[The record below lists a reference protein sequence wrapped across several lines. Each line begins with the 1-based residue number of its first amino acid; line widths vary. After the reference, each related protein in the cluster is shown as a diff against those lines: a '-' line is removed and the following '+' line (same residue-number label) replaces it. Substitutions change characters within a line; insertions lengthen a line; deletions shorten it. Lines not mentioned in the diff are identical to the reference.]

1 MKIVKISAI
10 WCGACLIMNKVW
22 NKLKDKDIEL
32 IELDYDMDEEE
43 VYEITGSTEADAM
56 HNKISNE
63 SPVGSALLN
72 HKVGDTVKV
81 IAPNTEYELKIME
94 IS

>member
-22 NKLKDKDIEL
+22 NKLKDKEIEL

-43 VYEITGSTEADAM
+43 VAKYNPGDILPVFIVFDGEKEVLRLTGEFSYDQF
-56 HNKISNE
+56 ISKLKE
-63 SPVGSALLN
+63 VGVMLEEN
-72 HKVGDTVKV
+72 
-81 IAPNTEYELKIME
+81 N
-94 IS
+94 

>member
-22 NKLKDKDIEL
+22 NKLKDRDIEL

-43 VYEITGSTEADAM
+43 VMKYNPGDILPVFIVFDGEKEVLRLTGEFSYDEF
-56 HNKISNE
+56 ISKLKG
-63 SPVGSALLN
+63 VGVLLEEN
-72 HKVGDTVKV
+72 
-81 IAPNTEYELKIME
+81 N
-94 IS
+94 

>member
-22 NKLKDKDIEL
+22 NKLKDKNIEF

-43 VYEITGSTEADAM
+43 VKKYNPGDILPVFIVFDGNEEILRLTGEFSYDEFI
-56 HNKISNE
+56 NKLKE
-63 SPVGSALLN
+63 VGVLLEEN
-72 HKVGDTVKV
+72 
-81 IAPNTEYELKIME
+81 N
-94 IS
+94 

>member
-22 NKLKDKDIEL
+22 NKLKDKNIEL

-43 VYEITGSTEADAM
+43 VKKYNPGDILPVFIVFDGEKEVLRLTGEFSYDEF
-56 HNKISNE
+56 ISKLKE
-63 SPVGSALLN
+63 VGVLIEEN
-72 HKVGDTVKV
+72 
-81 IAPNTEYELKIME
+81 N
-94 IS
+94 

>member
-22 NKLKDKDIEL
+22 NKLKENYKFED

-43 VYEITGSTEADAM
+43 VKSYSPGDKLPVFIVYDNDKEVTRVTGEFTEEEFIK
-56 HNKISNE
+56 KIE
-63 SPVGSALLN
+63 EVGVVLEKN
-72 HKVGDTVKV
+72 
-81 IAPNTEYELKIME
+81 N
-94 IS
+94 

>member
-32 IELDYDMDEEE
+32 IELDYDMDEDEVSKYNPGDVLPVFIVFNGEKELLRLTGEFSYDEFINKLKEVGVLLEE
-43 VYEITGSTEADAM
+43 
-56 HNKISNE
+56 NN
-63 SPVGSALLN
+63 
-72 HKVGDTVKV
+72 
-81 IAPNTEYELKIME
+81 
-94 IS
+94 

>member
-32 IELDYDMDEEE
+32 IELDYDLDEEE
-43 VYEITGSTEADAM
+43 VKKYNPGDILPVFIVFDGNEEILRLTGEFSYDEFI
-56 HNKISNE
+56 NKLKE
-63 SPVGSALLN
+63 VGVLLEEN
-72 HKVGDTVKV
+72 
-81 IAPNTEYELKIME
+81 N
-94 IS
+94 

>member
-22 NKLKDKDIEL
+22 NKLKENYKFED

-43 VYEITGSTEADAM
+43 VKKYNPGDKLPVFIVYDNDKEITRVTGEFSEEEFI
-56 HNKISNE
+56 KKLNE
-63 SPVGSALLN
+63 VGVVLEKNS
-72 HKVGDTVKV
+72 
-81 IAPNTEYELKIME
+81 
-94 IS
+94 

>member
-32 IELDYDMDEEE
+32 IELDYDMDEDEVKKYNPGDILPVFIVFDGEKEVLRLAGEFSYDEFIDKLKEVGVMLEE
-43 VYEITGSTEADAM
+43 
-56 HNKISNE
+56 NN
-63 SPVGSALLN
+63 
-72 HKVGDTVKV
+72 
-81 IAPNTEYELKIME
+81 
-94 IS
+94 

>member
-43 VYEITGSTEADAM
+43 VAKYNPGYILPVFIVFDGEKELLRLTGEFSYDEF
-56 HNKISNE
+56 ISKLKE
-63 SPVGSALLN
+63 VGVLFEKN
-72 HKVGDTVKV
+72 
-81 IAPNTEYELKIME
+81 N
-94 IS
+94 

>member
-43 VYEITGSTEADAM
+43 VKKYNPGDVLPIFIVFNGDIEVLRLTGEFSYDEF
-56 HNKISNE
+56 ISKLKE
-63 SPVGSALLN
+63 VGVLLEEN
-72 HKVGDTVKV
+72 
-81 IAPNTEYELKIME
+81 N
-94 IS
+94 

>member
-22 NKLKDKDIEL
+22 SKLKENNNFEY

-43 VYEITGSTEADAM
+43 VKKYAPGDKLPVFIVYDNDKEILRLTGEFSYDEF
-56 HNKISNE
+56 ISKLE
-63 SPVGSALLN
+63 EVG
-72 HKVGDTVKV
+72 VKLEE
-81 IAPNTEYELKIME
+81 NN
-94 IS
+94 

>member
-43 VYEITGSTEADAM
+43 VMKYNPGKNIPVFIVYENDEEKLRLTGELNYDDMVSRIKEVGEL
-56 HNKISNE
+56 NE
-63 SPVGSALLN
+63 KN
-72 HKVGDTVKV
+72 
-81 IAPNTEYELKIME
+81 N
-94 IS
+94 

>member
-22 NKLKDKDIEL
+22 SKLKDKDIEL

-43 VYEITGSTEADAM
+43 VKKYNPGDILPVFIVFDGEKEVLRLTGEFSYDEFI
-56 HNKISNE
+56 NKLKE
-63 SPVGSALLN
+63 VGVLLEEN
-72 HKVGDTVKV
+72 
-81 IAPNTEYELKIME
+81 N
-94 IS
+94 

>member
-22 NKLKDKDIEL
+22 NKLKDNYKFED

-43 VYEITGSTEADAM
+43 VKQYNPGDKLPVFIVYDGDKEITRVTGEFSVEEFIKKLD
-56 HNKISNE
+56 E
-63 SPVGSALLN
+63 VG
-72 HKVGDTVKV
+72 V
-81 IAPNTEYELKIME
+81 ILEENN
-94 IS
+94 

>member
-43 VYEITGSTEADAM
+43 VTKYNPGDILPVFIVFDGEKEVLRLTGEFSYDEF
-56 HNKISNE
+56 ISKLKE
-63 SPVGSALLN
+63 VGVLLEEN
-72 HKVGDTVKV
+72 
-81 IAPNTEYELKIME
+81 N
-94 IS
+94 

>member
-22 NKLKDKDIEL
+22 NKLKEEYKAEY

-43 VYEITGSTEADAM
+43 VKKYNPGDILPIFIVYDNDKEVLRLTGEFSVEEFIKRVEEVGV
-56 HNKISNE
+56 NFEKIN
-63 SPVGSALLN
+63 
-72 HKVGDTVKV
+72 
-81 IAPNTEYELKIME
+81 
-94 IS
+94 

>member
-22 NKLKDKDIEL
+22 NKLKENYKFED

-43 VYEITGSTEADAM
+43 VKKYNPGDKLPVFIVYDGNKEITRVTGEF
-56 HNKISNE
+56 NE
-63 SPVGSALLN
+63 EEFIKKLNEVGVVLEKNS
-72 HKVGDTVKV
+72 
-81 IAPNTEYELKIME
+81 
-94 IS
+94 

>member
-43 VYEITGSTEADAM
+43 VKKYSPGEVLPVFLFYSDNEELGRLTGEVSFD
-56 HNKISNE
+56 
-63 SPVGSALLN
+63 
-72 HKVGDTVKV
+72 
-81 IAPNTEYELKIME
+81 ELEKKYLE
-94 IS
+94 VNQ

>member
-22 NKLKDKDIEL
+22 NKLKDNYKFDY

-43 VYEITGSTEADAM
+43 VTKYNPGDILPVFIIYKDDNELLRITGELSYEELV
-56 HNKISNE
+56 NKILE
-63 SPVGSALLN
+63 VG
-72 HKVGDTVKV
+72 
-81 IAPNTEYELKIME
+81 ELSEKNI
-94 IS
+94 